1 LLALTA
7 HPDDEGFGLAG
18 TMARYAA
25 DGWQITLVCATRG
38 EVGEISDPAL
48 ATPETLPAVREQEL
62 RDACADR
69 GVNDVRFLEYR
80 DSGMAGAAENADPR
94 ALSNADPETVIAR
107 YDALLRE
114 LRPTVVVTWD
124 ASGGYGHPDHI
135 SVHKHATE
143 ATRRAID
150 AGYGPAALYWMTAAM
165 EKFAE
170 IARALEAQ
178 GVQMISEEMRESM
191 LRLPHVAPTTE
202 IDVRAFLPQKLAS
215 MARHR
220 TQMAEQGPFTLLP
233 PDLRDAIMA
242 TEHFHGAI
250 PPLPE
255 GAPEEHALFAGAQRR

>member
-62 RDACADR
+62 RDAGADL

-80 DSGMAGAAENADPR
+80 DSGMVGAAENADPR

-150 AGYGPAALYWMTAAM
+150 AG
-165 EKFAE
+165 
-170 IARALEAQ
+170 
-178 GVQMISEEMRESM
+178 
-191 LRLPHVAPTTE
+191 
-202 IDVRAFLPQKLAS
+202 
-215 MARHR
+215 
-220 TQMAEQGPFTLLP
+220 
-233 PDLRDAIMA
+233 
-242 TEHFHGAI
+242 
-250 PPLPE
+250 
-255 GAPEEHALFAGAQRR
+255 